1 MPELFQQVMCPS
13 LSDVVELLRDKEQSV
28 QPAVWTRSGC
38 VTTSNSALPCPL
50 KGMLVSELHCI
61 RCNHSLPVKYE
72 SFSSLSLTLPQYK
85 CSLENCLLEFVKSE
99 VVYDVHCPRCSE
111 SCGLP
116 VKQNFLKKLALRR
129 APACLC
135 IHFNRNTWLPQGLLH
150 KNSLHISFPVK
161 LNAGQ
166 LLSRGEPVAGLQYLL
181 CAVVEHIGGASS
193 GHYLTY
199 RRCGSRGKQW
209 VCASDTTVYSV
220 TINQVLNAE
229 AYMLF
234 YNSSPQH

>member
-1 MPELFQQVMCPS
+1 MQ
-13 LSDVVELLRDKEQSV
+13 
-28 QPAVWTRSGC
+28 
-38 VTTSNSALPCPL
+38 
-50 KGMLVSELHCI
+50 
-61 RCNHSLPVKYE
+61 
-72 SFSSLSLTLPQYK
+72 
-85 CSLENCLLEFVKSE
+85 
-99 VVYDVHCPRCSE
+99 

-234 YNSSPQH
+234 YNSSPQHWAYVQIDWCIYCSCLIFCIHLGSVVRFWGLLQTLVLAVLQLPLLQEKGGCRSWAWK